1 MDAYQV
7 IQQLDFDECLS
18 VNSHSSELMDLL
30 ATNESEEEEYEI
42 QSKVF
47 ISLYVFIAK
56 CEFSLPE

>member
-47 ISLYVFIAK
+47 ISLCVFIAK
-56 CEFSLPE
+56 CVFS